1 MYLKMTEDE
10 QNCTEGLR
18 SPFFLHLMSSVEK
31 ANIKDKNDDRMIS
44 VSWKNELN
52 IQQQAKIEAGKREMD
67 GWMAKE

>member
-10 QNCTEGLR
+10 QNFTEGLR
-18 SPFFLHLMSSVEK
+18 SPFLHLMSSVEK